1 MYIGTIIRNILFSL
15 HKISVSVLFVFLF
28 SSASGSDPYLFTAGA
43 AEAGMSFSCVMRS
56 GFWSSFHN
64 QALLPLNNMVSF
76 GLNYQNRFNISE
88 LGTRSAGLIIP
99 RGKACLGAFYS
110 HFGYKDLVRHSAGLA
125 CGLKLSEKIS
135 AGIQTDL
142 FSEKTSGEYNE
153 RQSLTFEA
161 GLIIMPSE
169 KIRIGFHIFNPVP
182 NSFRENYLPSS
193 IRAGAGIYLSRVLFA
208 CAEAE
213 MSTGRN
219 LTLKTGFEYEPG
231 KNFLLRGGF
240 STENNSFSFGIGY
253 LLKSAQIDFGFAT
266 HETLGVTSSASIIF
280 KIK

>member
-1 MYIGTIIRNILFSL
+1 LYSL
-15 HKISVSVLFVFLF
+15 HKIPVSVLFIFLF

-43 AEAGMSFSCVMRS
+43 AEAGLSYSCVMKS

-64 QALLPLNNMVSF
+64 QALLPLNNSVSF
-76 GLNYQNRFNISE
+76 GLNYQNRFNIRE
-88 LGTRSAGLIIP
+88 LGTRTAGLIIP
-99 RGKACLGAFYS
+99 KGKAHLGVFYS
-110 HFGYKDLVRHSAGLA
+110 HFGYKDLIRHTAGLA
-125 CGLKLSEKIS
+125 CGLKLSEKIL
-135 AGIQTDL
+135 AGIQTDF

-169 KIRIGFHIFNPVP
+169 KIRIGLHLFNPIP
-182 NSFRENYLPSS
+182 NSLRKNYLPTS
-193 IRAGAGIYLSRVLFA
+193 IRAGAGIYLSRVIFA
-208 CAEAE
+208 CAEAQ

-231 KNFLLRGGF
+231 KNFRFRGGF

-253 LLKSAQIDFGFAT
+253 LFRSTQIDLGFAS

-280 KIK
+280 KLK